1 MLTFYWS
8 LQLENEKCRIGADED
23 ISIFKHP
30 LYSSKRRVG
39 SSNPDVQYV
48 MNNLL
53 IDFFNICY
61 VGVLLKFKRLK
72 FLRLKQRLSAL
83 FRFGAKLWVD
93 KRELLLKFIWSVT
106 ILNHNLWLFDK
117 KHTQNATSLRAT
129 FRFHIQD

>member
-53 IDFFNICY
+53 IDLFNICY

-83 FRFGAKLWVD
+83 FRFGAKLGVD
-93 KRELLLKFIWSVT
+93 S
-106 ILNHNLWLFDK
+106 NK
-117 KHTQNATSLRAT
+117 K
-129 FRFHIQD
+129 